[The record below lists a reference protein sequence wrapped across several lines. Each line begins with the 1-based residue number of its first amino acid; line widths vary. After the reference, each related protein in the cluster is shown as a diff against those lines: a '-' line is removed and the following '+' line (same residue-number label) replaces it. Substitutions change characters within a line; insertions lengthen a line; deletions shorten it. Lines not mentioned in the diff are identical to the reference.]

1 MEEKVKKVID
11 DLRPFIMNDGGNI
24 ELVKIEDNIVYVT
37 LSGACAGC
45 PMKQFTL
52 NDGIERAIK
61 EEVEEVKEV
70 RLVD

>member
-24 ELVKIEDNIVYVT
+24 ELVKIENDIVYVT

-52 NDGIERAIK
+52 SDGIERAIK
-61 EEVEEVKEV
+61 EEVPEVKEV
-70 RLVD
+70 KLVD

>member
-1 MEEKVKKVID
+1 MEENVKKVID

-24 ELVKIEDNIVYVT
+24 ELVKIEDNIVYVS
-37 LSGACAGC
+37 LLGACAGC

-52 NDGIERAIK
+52 NEGIERAIK
-61 EEVEEVKEV
+61 EEVPEIKEV

>member
-1 MEEKVKKVID
+1 MEEKVIKVID

-24 ELVKIEDNIVYVT
+24 EFVKIEDSIVYVR
-37 LSGACAGC
+37 LQGACVGC

-52 NDGIERAIK
+52 SDGIERAIK
-61 EEVEEVKEV
+61 EEVPEIKEV